1 MNTKK
6 TLGVTLQVLE
16 VALILVPLLIGT
28 LFVLALVMFWPVFVY
43 IWTGD
48 GLMLV
53 LLPVSIISGTMLLR
67 GFSDD

>member
-16 VALILVPLLIGT
+16 VALILVPLLVGT